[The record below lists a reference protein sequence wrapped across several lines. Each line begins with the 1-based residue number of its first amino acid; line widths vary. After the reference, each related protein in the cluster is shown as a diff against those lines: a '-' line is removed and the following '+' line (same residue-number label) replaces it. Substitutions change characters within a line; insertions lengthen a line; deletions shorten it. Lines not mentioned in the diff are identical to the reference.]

1 MRISGGIYC
10 SRILKTP
17 KGELTRPTSGM
28 VRETLFNIIAPQLDQ
43 ARFLDLFAGS
53 GSVGIEA
60 ISRGASFA
68 ILVEKHRAA
77 LDCLRANIT
86 SLKIQQETLILP
98 SPVERALAL
107 LHTRG
112 EQFDFIFLDPPF
124 ADTQAYMTVLTQLG
138 DSNFLTSEGSII
150 AQHAASL
157 SLPEVIEP
165 FTCYRKRQIGD
176 NALTFYRYAFLP

>member
-17 KGELTRPTSGM
+17 KGDLTRPTSGI

-60 ISRGASFA
+60 LSRGASFA
-68 ILVEKHRAA
+68 ILVEKHRVA
-77 LDCLRANIT
+77 LDCLRTNVD
-86 SLKIQQETLILP
+86 LLHIQQECLILP
-98 SPVERALAL
+98 SPVERALAQL
-107 LHTRG
+107 ATQG

-138 DSNFLTSEGSII
+138 ASNLLTPEGSII
-150 AQHAASL
+150 AQHAAVL
-157 SLPEVIEP
+157 TLPGVIGP
-165 FTCYRKRQIGD
+165 YICYRNRLIGD
-176 NALTFYRYAFLP
+176 NTLTFYRYTFP